1 MASLPKTGSK
11 AQLAALLNK
20 DIRSITNYQN
30 EGMPVARGGPRPTY
44 HFQQC
49 IAWYIERER
58 ELARKGKGL
67 NELDQVRA
75 RKTHAEARKA
85 ELELEELEGRL
96 VPLEVHE
103 QRVTRLC
110 EQLAARCKTL
120 GRYMGDVQRA
130 MTEVDAS
137 ALLERIQDDLLRALM
152 GLGDEDLEDAP
163 ESGDDDGDGGDRP
176 LAA

>member
-1 MASLPKTGSK
+1 MAPLPKTGSK
-11 AQLAALLNK
+11 AQLAQLLNK

-30 EGMPVARGGPRPTY
+30 EGMPVARAGTRPVY
-44 HFQQC
+44 HFQKC
-49 IAWYIERER
+49 IAWFVERER

-85 ELELEELEGRL
+85 ELELEEMEGRL

-130 MTEVDAS
+130 MTEIEAS
-137 ALLERIQDDLLRALM
+137 QLLERVQDELLRALM
-152 GLGDEDLEDAP
+152 GTGDELDEGEL
-163 ESGDDDGDGGDRP
+163 ESGDDGDGGDRP